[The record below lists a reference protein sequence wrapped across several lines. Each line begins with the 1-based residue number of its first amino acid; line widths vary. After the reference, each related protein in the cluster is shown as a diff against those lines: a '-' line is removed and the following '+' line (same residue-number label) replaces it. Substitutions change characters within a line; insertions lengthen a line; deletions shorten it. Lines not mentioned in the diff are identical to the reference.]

1 MSIEQRRKAILVTG
15 SRDWRDDYAIG
26 MALVDAGAGYG
37 PQQVTLIHGD
47 CGGADRLAGAFAR
60 SVFWTEL
67 PMPAPWALH
76 GKPAGPRRNKRMLE
90 VLQALAFCEYD
101 CDVHAF
107 PLPQSKGTRHMMAI
121 AKAAGFKVHDH
132 GKR

>member
-1 MSIEQRRKAILVTG
+1 MRRKAILVTG

-26 MALVDAGAGYG
+26 MALIAAGAGRLH
-37 PQQVTLIHGD
+37 VLLIHGD
-47 CGGADRLAGAFAR
+47 CAGADKIAGTHAR
-60 SVFWTEL
+60 GAAGWTEL
-67 PMPAPWALH
+67 PMPAPWELH

-101 CDVHAF
+101 CEVHAF
-107 PLPQSKGTRHMMAI
+107 PLPGSKDTRHMMAI
-121 AKAAGFKVHDH
+121 AQAAGFEVYDH